1 MALLKDK
8 EEQQE
13 DNVINIDGTEYDVD
27 DFDDQ
32 QKYIIQHIRNLQAV
46 VGQMRFELD
55 QKQVSLDGFT
65 KLLME
70 SIESAKAAGNG
81 EDVEDAEVI
90 EN

>member
-70 SIESAKAAGNG
+70 SIEAAKASGNG